1 MHDLVNSTFPAIKST
16 DNKPTPAVTLKTV
29 GYIHALVVVTFTFHS
44 TEAPYARALIV
55 QEDVCAALNELTPS
69 AFQTELRECLVDY
82 YEKVCL
88 MEDAGGLSSVRTKK
102 RKFKKHKPTAP
113 GLDDGPGDAL
123 LEGRPESDEED
134 NVQAVLNAEERL
146 QAAAA
151 AADTDAAAAAAA
163 PAAETGGGR
172 GEGRCG
178 DYAFACKGAEGG
190 KGAGGEGGEI
200 ALNKTACA

>member
-1 MHDLVNSTFPAIKST
+1 MHDLVNSTFLRSSPRT
-16 DNKPTPAVTLKTV
+16 TRLNKLTPAVTPKTV

-69 AFQTELRECLVDY
+69 AFQTELRECLVYY

-88 MEDAGGLSSVRTKK
+88 MADADGLSSVRTKK

-113 GLDDGPGDAL
+113 GLNDGPGDAL
-123 LEGRPESDEED
+123 LEGLPESEEED

-146 QAAAA
+146 KA
-151 AADTDAAAAAAA
+151 AADTDAAAPA

-172 GEGRCG
+172 GDGRRG

-190 KGAGGEGGEI
+190 EGEGGEGGEI

>member
-1 MHDLVNSTFPAIKST
+1 
-16 DNKPTPAVTLKTV
+16 
-29 GYIHALVVVTFTFHS
+29 
-44 TEAPYARALIV
+44 
-55 QEDVCAALNELTPS
+55 
-69 AFQTELRECLVDY
+69 
-82 YEKVCL
+82 

-123 LEGRPESDEED
+123 LEGLPESDEED

-151 AADTDAAAAAAA
+151 ADTDAAAPA

-172 GEGRCG
+172 GDGRRG
-178 DYAFACKGAEGG
+178 DYAFACKGAEGE
-190 KGAGGEGGEI
+190 GGEGGEI
-200 ALNKTACA
+200 ALNKVACS

>member
-1 MHDLVNSTFPAIKST
+1 
-16 DNKPTPAVTLKTV
+16 
-29 GYIHALVVVTFTFHS
+29 
-44 TEAPYARALIV
+44 
-55 QEDVCAALNELTPS
+55 
-69 AFQTELRECLVDY
+69 
-82 YEKVCL
+82 
-88 MEDAGGLSSVRTKK
+88 MEDAGGLSLVRTKK

-113 GLDDGPGDAL
+113 GLDDGPEEAL

-151 AADTDAAAAAAA
+151 ADTDAAAAAAA
-163 PAAETGGGR
+163 AAAETGGGR
-172 GEGRCG
+172 GDGRRG

-190 KGAGGEGGEI
+190 EGEGGEGGEI

>member
-1 MHDLVNSTFPAIKST
+1 MHDLVKSTFPAIKST
-16 DNKPTPAVTLKTV
+16 DNKPTPAVTPKTV
-29 GYIHALVVVTFTFHS
+29 GYIHALVVDTFTFHS
-44 TEAPYARALIV
+44 TEAPYARALVV

-69 AFQTELRECLVDY
+69 AFQTELRECLVYY

-134 NVQAVLNAEERL
+134 NVQAVLNAEEHL
-146 QAAAA
+146 QAAA
-151 AADTDAAAAAAA
+151 AADTDAPAPA

-172 GEGRCG
+172 GEGRRG
-178 DYAFACKGAEGG
+178 NYAFACKGAEGG
-190 KGAGGEGGEI
+190 EGEGGEGGGNRVE
-200 ALNKTACA
+200 